1 MWFFIFVVFFVISSS
16 PADAAVYEFD
26 ELLDEQIRE
35 YGVFNGS
42 EGLLYA
48 SLESFGGSMSLF
60 TAYFKGGELGFAVFD
75 NRDGPETTD
84 RLSFPVGGR
93 NTYTLSLGS
102 VGADTAVI
110 LTTNGID
117 EPFVIRNDRFE
128 RSYRTQEKKTE
139 IASYKNGRLNVKAE
153 ESVFSLLKSLKNR
166 RIRESAHYN
175 AVNDIDEETKSKI
188 VTLLASCAD
197 IMSFDVND
205 PDHDRLMRYIMCTHK
220 NFTALI
226 DIKPQSGGGGGIN
239 YVSAEFIDYIIGNVF
254 RIEPVKPGV
263 DELVTRGYCLNG
275 TLYYYSDMFNV
286 DFSTEILD
294 IIAVYELGG
303 RVYYVIFSDVYHR
316 GKTEIEEY
324 SFAVVRPSENGVGS
338 ILRLGMGEPLLTDA
352 EIAPYAP
359 LSMRNNYFYTDV
371 PHGEYSSVDIPARIL
386 LAVTATSAI
395 VFAISTAVIL
405 RRKK

>member
-1 MWFFIFVVFFVISSS
+1 MWFFIFVVLFAVSAL

-48 SLESFGGSMSLF
+48 SMESFGGSMSLF

-93 NTYTLSLGS
+93 NTYTLSMGS

-117 EPFVIRNDRFE
+117 EPFVIRNDSFE
-128 RSYRTQEKKTE
+128 RSYRTPEKKTE
-139 IASYKNGRLNVKAE
+139 VASYKNGRLRARSE
-153 ESVFSLLKSLKNR
+153 SSVFSLLKSLKNR
-166 RIRESAHYN
+166 RIRESEHYN

-197 IMSFDVND
+197 IMSFDVNAPD
-205 PDHDRLMRYIMCTHK
+205 PDRLMRYVMCTNE
-220 NFTALI
+220 NFTALT
-226 DIKPQSGGGGGIN
+226 DIKPRSGGDGGIN
-239 YVSAEFIDYIIGNVF
+239 YVSTEFIDYIISNVF
-254 RIEPVKPGV
+254 RVEPVTPGV

-275 TLYYYSDMFNV
+275 ALYYYSDMFNV

-303 RVYYVIFSDVYHR
+303 GVYYVIFSDVYHR
-316 GKTEIEEY
+316 GETEIEEY
-324 SFAVVRPSENGVGS
+324 SFAVVRTSENSIGS
-338 ILRLGMGEPLLTDA
+338 VLRLGMGEPLLTDA

-359 LSMRNNYFYTDV
+359 LSLRNNYFYTDV
-371 PHGEYSSVDIPARIL
+371 PKGEYSRINGAARML
-386 LAVTATSAI
+386 LSVTAAAMI
-395 VFAISTAVIL
+395 VFAVSTAVIL
-405 RRKK
+405 HRKK